1 MNAIVTVLCAQVKA
15 IILAVM
21 NAICASIA
29 YIKAWKSQDFNGVW
43 TRGFTIPVW
52 CFNQLT
58 MGSGRVNESMMKLN
72 QISFSNCEEMPEK
85 VRKMCSISLLR
96 KGTTSKK
103 TRAKNCFAIINRV
116 VAKVNL
122 CKKIFA
128 VSSIIY
134 YMANPV
140 LGKSMC
146 SDWFFLGQDF
156 AVRTV
161 SMETVQSV
169 YFCFEAKPANS
180 KFATKT
186 AKKKCE

>member
-85 VRKMCSISLLR
+85 VRKMCSISLLW

-103 TRAKNCFAIINRV
+103 NQGQKLFRHNKQG
-116 VAKVNL
+116 
-122 CKKIFA
+122 
-128 VSSIIY
+128 SSE
-134 YMANPV
+134 
-140 LGKSMC
+140 S
-146 SDWFFLGQDF
+146 
-156 AVRTV
+156 
-161 SMETVQSV
+161 
-169 YFCFEAKPANS
+169 
-180 KFATKT
+180 
-186 AKKKCE
+186 